1 MIIKYLKNFAY
12 SFTTISLLS
21 IFFYNINLTSV
32 SNLLIFVTFLV
43 VLELF
48 IIPPLNLLLY
58 PFNFLVFGR
67 LKTLLQIIGFVL
79 LLNVIPYATFDDFFF
94 KDTEFMGII
103 LPQIQL
109 NKFIFVIVF
118 SLIYSVVKNLVFTE
132 NKEKK

>member
-12 SFTTISLLS
+12 SFTSISLLS
-21 IFFYNINLTSV
+21 IFFYNINITSV

-79 LLNVIPYATFDDFFF
+79 LLNVIPYATFDDFSF
-94 KDTEFMGII
+94 KETEFMGII

-118 SLIYSVVKNLVFTE
+118 SLIYSVVKNLVFAE

>member
-48 IIPPLNLLLY
+48 IVPLLNLLLY
-58 PFNFLVFGR
+58 PFNFLVLGR

-79 LLNVIPYATFDDFFF
+79 LLNVIPYATFNDFSF

-118 SLIYSVVKNLVFTE
+118 SLIYSVVKNLVFAE

>member
-79 LLNVIPYATFDDFFF
+79 LLNVIPYATFDDFSF

-109 NKFIFVIVF
+109 NQFIFVIVF